1 MRKSS
6 ELTKDN
12 TAPESVV
19 IHNKLLFLQAA
30 YLSVLCLTVCFANYF
45 IKVFGMTLPG
55 GIFVFPVSFIICDVV
70 VEVYGYTTAK
80 MFVWL
85 GIIVEVFF
93 AFTSQWITALP
104 NPDVFIHAQAYNT
117 VFEPT
122 VRYVFSGMAGFFC
135 GEFMN
140 AYLLSTTKIWLQGKH
155 FIVRS
160 VCTTALGQGLLSIVV
175 DYLAFSGK
183 MSNTALVKMVFS
195 GWKIK
200 MAYSLLFVVPAWFIV
215 RYIKKKDNIDVYDTN
230 VNYNPFWF

>member
-1 MRKSS
+1 MKPVNVHQ
-6 ELTKDN
+6 TVK
-12 TAPESVV
+12 
-19 IHNKLLFLQAA
+19 IHHNLLLLQAA
-30 YLSVLCLTVCFANYF
+30 YLSILCLTVCFANYF

-55 GIFVFPVSFIICDVV
+55 GIFVFPVSFIICDIV
-70 VEVYGYTTAK
+70 VEVYGYSTAK
-80 MFVWL
+80 IFVWL
-85 GIIVEVFF
+85 GIIVELFF

-104 NPDVFIHAQAYNT
+104 NPDVFVHAQAYDT

-155 FIVRS
+155 FIIPS
-160 VCTTALGQGLLSIVV
+160 VCTTAFGQGLLSIVV

-183 MSNTALVKMVFS
+183 MSNTALVKMMFG

-200 MAYSLLFVVPAWFIV
+200 MAYSLLFVIPAWFIV